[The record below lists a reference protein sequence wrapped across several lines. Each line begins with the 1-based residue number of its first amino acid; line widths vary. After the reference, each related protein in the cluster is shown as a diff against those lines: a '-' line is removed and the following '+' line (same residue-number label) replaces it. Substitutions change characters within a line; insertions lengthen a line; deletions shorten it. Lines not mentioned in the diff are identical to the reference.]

1 MTDAEIIKNLENLT
15 NVKIKFG
22 KRRITVVEIDLLE
35 DALALILRQQ
45 KQFQLIANF
54 LKERKD
60 EAKQKSI
67 DTGDKYYR
75 GYMWGVDFAE
85 QLIKEKDEW
94 KRE

>member
-45 KQFQLIANF
+45 
-54 LKERKD
+54 ERMD
-60 EAKQKSI
+60 RI
-67 DTGDKYYR
+67 
-75 GYMWGVDFAE
+75 VE
-85 QLIKEKDEW
+85 QLESEIKWMKMLVSETCSLEAESHLCGLNKVIDIVKGVQNE
-94 KRE
+94 